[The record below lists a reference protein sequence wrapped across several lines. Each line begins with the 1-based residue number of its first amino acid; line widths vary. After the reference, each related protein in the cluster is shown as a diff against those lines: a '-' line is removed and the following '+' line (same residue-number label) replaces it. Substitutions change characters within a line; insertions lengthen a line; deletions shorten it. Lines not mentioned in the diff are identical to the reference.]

1 MVCCSCQISEE
12 VPELAWS
19 DIPWSDPRWLDL
31 RPLMYNAAENAE
43 VRMGRHYLLSSSSTI
58 LLHTVTTSGVRHEHV
73 EEVPVLESC
82 WLLQPAAVP
91 AGNV

>member
-1 MVCCSCQISEE
+1 MAG
-12 VPELAWS
+12 PEAS
-19 DIPWSDPRWLDL
+19 HVQRCGECGGEDGD
-31 RPLMYNAAENAE
+31 YT
-43 VRMGRHYLLSSSSTI
+43 LLSSSTI